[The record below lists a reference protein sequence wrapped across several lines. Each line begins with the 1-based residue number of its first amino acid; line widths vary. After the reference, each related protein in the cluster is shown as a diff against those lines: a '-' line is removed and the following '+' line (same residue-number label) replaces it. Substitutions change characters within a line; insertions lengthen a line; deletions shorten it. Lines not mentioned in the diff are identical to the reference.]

1 MILFSGLIQ
10 VSGHLAVLV
19 GAVISGGAVLVL
31 GGAGVLQEV
40 VSGDLTLLT
49 GKRLLVDIV
58 DQVRFPIK
66 CWI

>member
-1 MILFSGLIQ
+1 M
-10 VSGHLAVLV
+10 
-19 GAVISGGAVLVL
+19 ISGGAVLVL

-40 VSGDLTLLT
+40 VLGDLT
-49 GKRLLVDIV
+49 GNRGEGVLVEIV